1 MLLGFLPTAIDF
13 FIFQRR
19 SSCVAQSAMK
29 SQSSAL
35 VFTVLP
41 LEACPTVPGLPWALK
56 YCFRFIF
63 YYFITRNIFPTCMDV
78 YHVVLCAL
86 RGQEG
91 VRSPGTGVT
100 DISSHADAGN
110 RCQHPGQVTYN
121 HHSSR
126 SKGSKALSVGTA
138 LIQI

>member
-1 MLLGFLPTAIDF
+1 
-13 FIFQRR
+13 
-19 SSCVAQSAMK
+19 MK

-41 LEACPTVPGLPWALK
+41 LEACPTMPGLPWALK

-63 YYFITRNIFPTCMDV
+63 YYLITRNIFPTCMDV

-110 RCQHPGQVTYN
+110 QLPAPRSGHLQPPQLQVQ
-121 HHSSR
+121 R
-126 SKGSKALSVGTA
+126 
-138 LIQI
+138 I